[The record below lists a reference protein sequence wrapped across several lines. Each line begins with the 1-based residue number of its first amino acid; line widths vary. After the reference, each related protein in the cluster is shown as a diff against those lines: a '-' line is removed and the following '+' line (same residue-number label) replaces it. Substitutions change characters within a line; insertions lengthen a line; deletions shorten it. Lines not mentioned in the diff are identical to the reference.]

1 MNGCRDIP
9 RGFRGLSRH
18 RGHGMAFLLV
28 DRITEI
34 DPGKRARGQFVV
46 PADLRDPSHCIVAE
60 AVGQLAAW
68 AAMAKVGFRRRPV
81 AGLAGEVKFK
91 ERAAPGTILDLE
103 VELESCDS
111 DAVLYDGC
119 ARVGPLP
126 IVEMSRC
133 VGPMLPMEDFE
144 APEAARARFELLC
157 GEEAPHQ
164 GFSCHAAVSPCV
176 VPIDHD
182 PGKRLRAAMHV
193 PLSAPFFADH
203 FPRKPVLPGTLLL
216 DAQLRLAVGLA
227 AEAVDPS
234 VWMLLTSTRVWNVK
248 LRAFVH
254 PGQTLEICAQVV
266 GVSQACAEIA
276 LTAEVGGQ
284 RISTARVETGVWDP
298 R

>member
-1 MNGCRDIP
+1 
-9 RGFRGLSRH
+9 
-18 RGHGMAFLLV
+18 MAFLLV

-46 PADLRDPSHCIVAE
+46 PPDLRDPSHCLAVE

-68 AAMAKVGFRRRPV
+68 AAMAKAAFQSRPV

-91 ERAAPGTILDLE
+91 ERVAPGTILDLE
-103 VELESCDS
+103 VELENCES

-133 VGPMLPMEDFE
+133 LGPMLPMEDFE

-157 GEEAPHQ
+157 AREAPHQ
-164 GFSCHAAVSPCV
+164 GFSCHAAVSPRV
-176 VPIDHD
+176 VLIDHD
-182 PGKRLRAAMHV
+182 PGKRVRAVMQV

-203 FPRKPVLPGTLLL
+203 FPRKPILPGTLLL
-216 DAQLRLAVGLA
+216 DAQLRLAAGLA
-227 AEAVDPS
+227 AEAIAPS
-234 VWMLLTSTRVWNVK
+234 VRMLLPPTRVWNVK
-248 LRAFVH
+248 FRSFVH
-254 PGQTLEICAQVV
+254 PGQTLEICAEVLA
-266 GVSQACAEIA
+266 VSQASAEIA
-276 LTAEVGGQ
+276 VTAQVGGL
-284 RISTARVETGVWDP
+284 RISTARVETGVWES